1 MVFVWLMRSVRRRI
15 ELEVITMFLPIFVL
29 GGWPAYAHLE
39 TGAHES
45 VFEQEVD
52 RSGVTVTTFLN
63 ISGDPSDDWWGIGI
77 AEVVAVALEVVPE
90 LEIKRP
96 VLSGEQRDAED
107 GGQPASG
114 TRWVITGTYQRFED
128 QIRLTAKVSDVVD
141 GSVFQSVVVDGSV
154 SELF

>member
-1 MVFVWLMRSVRRRI
+1 MVFIWFVRGVRGHM
-15 ELEVITMFLPIFVL
+15 EVKVITTFLAIFAI
-29 GGWPAYAHLE
+29 GGWPAYAQSK
-39 TGAHES
+39 TGRQAS
-45 VFEQEVD
+45 VSGQEVS
-52 RSGVTVTTFLN
+52 RSGLAVRTFSN

-114 TRWVITGTYQRFED
+114 TRWVITGTYQRFEG
-128 QIRLTAKVSDVVD
+128 QIRLT
-141 GSVFQSVVVDGSV
+141 
-154 SELF
+154 